1 HDTYYIVAHIHY
13 VVFGGSIFG
22 AFAGIYYW
30 FPKMFGRMMNEPLG
44 KIHFWGTFI
53 FFNATFFPM
62 HILGVGG
69 HMRRIYNPMQYEF
82 LQPLQPINIFIS
94 VSAFLLALSQI
105 PFVVNF
111 FWSLFG
117 GRRAERNPWQANT
130 LEWVAATPP
139 PHGNFE
145 AIPTVYRGPYEY
157 SSPEVEE
164 DYLPQDRVLTARRGG
179 GRRGH

>member
-1 HDTYYIVAHIHY
+1 
-13 VVFGGSIFG
+13 
-22 AFAGIYYW
+22 
-30 FPKMFGRMMNEPLG
+30 
-44 KIHFWGTFI
+44 
-53 FFNATFFPM
+53 
-62 HILGVGG
+62 
-69 HMRRIYNPMQYEF
+69 MRRIYNPTQYEF
-82 LQPLQPINIFIS
+82 LQPLQPINIFIT
-94 VSAFLLALSQI
+94 VSAICLGISQI
-105 PFVVNF
+105 PFVINF

-145 AIPTVYRGPYEY
+145 TIPTVYRGPYEY

-164 DYLPQDRVLTARRGG
+164 DYLPQDRVLSVRRGG